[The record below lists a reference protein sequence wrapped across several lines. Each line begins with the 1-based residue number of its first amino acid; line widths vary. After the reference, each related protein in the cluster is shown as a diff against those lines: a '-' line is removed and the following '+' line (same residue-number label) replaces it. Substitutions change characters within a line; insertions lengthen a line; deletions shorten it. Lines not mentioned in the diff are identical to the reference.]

1 MHEDIQA
8 QLSRI
13 ENAAHIS
20 RPRFKR
26 KCSILKKQ
34 QLIWGF
40 RRVTFINSLHR
51 EKSNIS
57 ALKARCYSLTELAL
71 INWLQRNRLASITEI
86 EQEAIEN
93 AKNCRRK

>member
-13 ENAAHIS
+13 ESLLTQQTALQKEVLNFKEAVNYMGVSPSYLYKLTSSRKIEHFCPEGKMLFFNRIS
-20 RPRFKR
+20 
-26 KCSILKKQ
+26 LDQ
-34 QLIWGF
+34 
-40 RRVTFINSLHR
+40 
-51 EKSNIS
+51 
-57 ALKARCYSLTELAL
+57 
-71 INWLQRNRLASITEI
+71 WLQRNRLASITEI